1 MYAVLHLSLCRL
13 QYALQVHV
21 MLGGGS
27 LKPRLPTLDF
37 ISQLGQ
43 TSSGVSLRMGWRQ
56 VGRVW
61 AYRVQI
67 ETVLRLLKAQLD
79 QISYPLH
86 TLKHKLPT
94 PGLLQWYCVLEHS
107 WFNTLNG
114 TMACLDLTL
123 YSTLG
128 SCFVTFISSPIATFH
143 EFIVSPT
150 FLLPMNLFSIFS

>member
-1 MYAVLHLSLCRL
+1 MEREGAVYAVLSLCCL
-13 QYALQVHV
+13 QYVLQVHV

-27 LKPRLPTLDF
+27 LEPRLPTLDF

-56 VGRVW
+56 VGSVW

-86 TLKHKLPT
+86 TMKHYSGIVYWSIH
-94 PGLLQWYCVLEHS
+94 GLIPS
-107 WFNTLNG
+107 
-114 TMACLDLTL
+114 MALWH
-123 YSTLG
+123 
-128 SCFVTFISSPIATFH
+128 V
-143 EFIVSPT
+143 
-150 FLLPMNLFSIFS
+150 